1 MEGPAPRKRMRTEHG
16 GPGTQEYE
24 ANTSMD
30 SKVVA
35 GAVNAFG
42 LRLAAALAAEDGPT
56 ANVLVCPASIA
67 MTLAMAAAGATSN
80 SRCEQE
86 LNSLIPSLPLCSHG
100 ANLTALFKSVGDA
113 DPQVQLV
120 AANAQFSRASI
131 LKEYSQF
138 VAEHFEAEVKP
149 LTTEVPINEWV
160 KSSTNGLIPKILDE
174 VHPMVMSVLL
184 NAIYFKG
191 AWKEIFDAE
200 STTQGLFYPSDGPA
214 VACQMMRDRRKLK
227 YGETSEFQLAQLD
240 YGQTGRFAATV
251 LLPREDSPQGLLDK
265 LLIQAGQQPDVLQ
278 QWLSVMGERETKV
291 DLSLPRFKLEYGVRD
306 LRAVLSLLGL
316 TDAFVSND
324 GPFLK
329 MTDDVTVHLEQVLH
343 KAVMEVNEEGT
354 EAAAVTAAVMMQRSI
369 PAPAPRMVVNRPF
382 VFLIRDLQSS
392 LVLFLGKIER
402 PAFIDQS

>member
-16 GPGTQEYE
+16 GPGTQEKYE

-160 KSSTNGLIPKILDE
+160 KSSTNGLIPEILNELDPL
-174 VHPMVMSVLL
+174 VVNVLL
-184 NAIYFKG
+184 NVIYFKG
-191 AWKEIFDAE
+191 TWTEQFDPKRTIRAE
-200 STTQGLFYPSDGPA
+200 FHPSTGPA
-214 VACQMMRDRRKLK
+214 APCQMMRCERDLK
-227 YGETSEFQLAQLD
+227 YGETSEFQIAQLD
-240 YGQTGRFAATV
+240 YGRTGRFAATV
-251 LLPREDSPQGLLDK
+251 LLPKEGLPHGVLDM
-265 LLIQAGQQPDVLQ
+265 LLTEAGQQPDVLKE
-278 QWLSVMGERETKV
+278 WLGVMGKWKTEV
-291 DLSLPRFKLEYGVRD
+291 DLSLPKFKVEYGARD
-306 LRAVLSLLGL
+306 LCSALSLLGL
-316 TDAFVSND
+316 TDAFGSKD

-329 MTDDVTVHLEQVLH
+329 MTDDVEVHLGKVLH
-343 KAVMEVNEEGT
+343 KAVLEVNEEGT
-354 EAAAVTAAVMMQRSI
+354 EAAAVAAMMCQTLCIR
-369 PAPAPRMVVNRPF
+369 PGPPKMVVNRPF
-382 VFLIRDLQSS
+382 LFLVQDLHSS
-392 LVLFLGKIER
+392 LVLFLGKI
-402 PAFIDQS
+402 AHVATT

>member
-1 MEGPAPRKRMRTEHG
+1 MQYKAH
-16 GPGTQEYE
+16 
-24 ANTSMD
+24 TSMD

-42 LRLAAALAAEDGPT
+42 LRLAAALADQDGSS
-56 ANVLVCPASIA
+56 ANVLVCPPSIA
-67 MTLAMAAAGATSN
+67 TALAMVAAGATSN
-80 SRCEQE
+80 SKCEKE
-86 LNSLIPSLPLCSHG
+86 LNSLMPSLPLASHG
-100 ANLTALFKSVGDA
+100 ANLPLLLKSVGNA
-113 DPQVQLV
+113 DPEVQLV

-160 KSSTNGLIPKILDE
+160 KSSTNGLIPEILNELDPL
-174 VHPMVMSVLL
+174 VVNVLL
-184 NAIYFKG
+184 NVIYFKG
-191 AWKEIFDAE
+191 TWTEPFRPERTIQAQFHP
-200 STTQGLFYPSDGPA
+200 STGPA
-214 VACQMMRDRRKLK
+214 EPCQMMRCKRDLK
-227 YGETSEFQLAQLD
+227 YGETSEFQIAQLD
-240 YGQTGRFAATV
+240 YGRTGRFAATV
-251 LLPREDSPQGLLDK
+251 LLPKEGLPHGVLDM
-265 LLIQAGQQPDVLQ
+265 LLTEAGQQPDVLKE
-278 QWLSVMGERETKV
+278 WLGVMGKWKTEV
-291 DLSLPRFKLEYGVRD
+291 DLSLPKFKVEYGARD
-306 LRAVLSLLGL
+306 LCSALSLLGL
-316 TDAFVSND
+316 TDAFGSKD

-329 MTDDVTVHLEQVLH
+329 MTNDVTVHLEQVLH